1 MVKLS
6 KSEIFKPGSYPN
18 HTGKNKRLSKD
29 DKRKINM
36 TWTRPESN
44 KTHLEYLK
52 DKNGAT
58 QPLQQRAAIKQTPK
72 NGRTSLNNLCN
83 STILIGK

>member
-1 MVKLS
+1 
-6 KSEIFKPGSYPN
+6 
-18 HTGKNKRLSKD
+18 
-29 DKRKINM
+29 M

-52 DKNGAT
+52 DKDGAT
-58 QPLQQRAAIKQTPK
+58 QPLQQRTAIKQTPK
-72 NGRTSLNNLCN
+72 NGRTSLNILCN